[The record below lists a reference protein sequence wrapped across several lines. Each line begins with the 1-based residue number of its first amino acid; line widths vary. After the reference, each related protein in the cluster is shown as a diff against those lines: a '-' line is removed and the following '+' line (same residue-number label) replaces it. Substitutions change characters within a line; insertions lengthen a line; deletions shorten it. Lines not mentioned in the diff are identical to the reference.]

1 MESRSKNQK
10 TTLYLPLE
18 LIFIFSLGV
27 TGENIVVAI
36 LDDGLDMDSDDLK
49 DNFASISTEKKNHR
63 WDTVETDYGCFSS
76 SPRVPTILMLEQRFQ
91 NRSLRTTDM
100 ERAAQVKSRQQGITF
115 AAWALRTEPK
125 SLVSEFYQRTS
136 PTRTKPKRW
145 TMLTSRIIFSLARGA
160 PLTSAKLWRRRRRSY
175 LTLSRME

>member
-49 DNFASISTEKKNHR
+49 DNFASISTEKK
-63 WDTVETDYGCFSS
+63 
-76 SPRVPTILMLEQRFQ
+76 
-91 NRSLRTTDM
+91 TTDETRSRLTM
-100 ERAAQVKSRQQGITF
+100 VVFQVRRGF
-115 AAWALRTEPK
+115 LR
-125 SLVSEFYQRTS
+125 F
-136 PTRTKPKRW
+136 
-145 TMLTSRIIFSLARGA
+145 
-160 PLTSAKLWRRRRRSY
+160 
-175 LTLSRME
+175 

>member
-27 TGENIVVAI
+27 TGENVVVAI

-63 WDTVETDYGCFSS
+63 
-76 SPRVPTILMLEQRFQ
+76 
-91 NRSLRTTDM
+91 
-100 ERAAQVKSRQQGITF
+100 
-115 AAWALRTEPK
+115 
-125 SLVSEFYQRTS
+125 
-136 PTRTKPKRW
+136 
-145 TMLTSRIIFSLARGA
+145 
-160 PLTSAKLWRRRRRSY
+160 
-175 LTLSRME
+175 

>member
-49 DNFASISTEKKNHR
+49 DNFASISTEKK
-63 WDTVETDYGCFSS
+63 
-76 SPRVPTILMLEQRFQ
+76 
-91 NRSLRTTDM
+91 TTDETRSRLTM
-100 ERAAQVKSRQQGITF
+100 VAFQVRRGF
-115 AAWALRTEPK
+115 LR
-125 SLVSEFYQRTS
+125 F
-136 PTRTKPKRW
+136 
-145 TMLTSRIIFSLARGA
+145 
-160 PLTSAKLWRRRRRSY
+160 
-175 LTLSRME
+175 